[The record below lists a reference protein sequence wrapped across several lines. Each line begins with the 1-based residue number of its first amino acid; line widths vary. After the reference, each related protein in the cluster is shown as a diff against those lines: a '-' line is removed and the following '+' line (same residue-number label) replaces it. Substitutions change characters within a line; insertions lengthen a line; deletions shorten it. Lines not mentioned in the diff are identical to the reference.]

1 MAAAALAV
9 AGSYVP
15 GYAARRDLL
24 RAKTEAGSDGV
35 LGTLVAA
42 ELLGRIERWTGFK
55 LEPSFEAAGIAP
67 EPRSL
72 DGLWEEAARDLVT
85 FRRRAMAIV
94 LGPSLNGAGPRG
106 AGELGG
112 GARGRRDWRNHLRSW
127 RAFLSDF
134 PVPRR
139 AALAASLGGR
149 LLSEYPLDVV
159 RSEGAGLLDQRLSNG
174 PGAPV
179 RGAKGGFPHHGGTW
193 DSAAGELCE
202 TWKRIVF
209 GRTG

>member
-1 MAAAALAV
+1 MAAAALAI

-55 LEPSFEAAGIAP
+55 LEPSFEAAGVAP

-94 LGPSLNGAGPRG
+94 LEPSLNGAGPRG
-106 AGELGG
+106 AGELEGG
-112 GARGRRDWRNHLRSW
+112 VRRRSDWRNHLRSW

-139 AALAASLGGR
+139 AALAVSLGGR

-159 RSEGAGLLDQRLSNG
+159 RSEGARLLDQRLTNG

-179 RGAKGGFPHHGGTW
+179 RGAKGGFPYRGGTW

-202 TWKRIVF
+202 TWKRLVF
-209 GRTG
+209 GRTD